1 MTEASSL
8 TKMEIIG
15 HLAARHGF
23 SRYLELCTATTGRLY
38 ARLDRTLLT
47 TAHRLVYKCPPDH
60 DDGLGIDFHTEG
72 SDIDSCLA
80 EIRIRGQRYDIILV
94 DLFHDYACSLRDLA
108 GAFMLVEPG
117 GFLVVHDCLPT
128 SRAMAAPEYA
138 SGEWC
143 GVTYKAY
150 LDFVC
155 NRKLDY
161 RTVDTDY
168 GCGVIRKPAPR
179 DILAGVGRSSSAPG
193 DHGLW
198 QEWHAIGN
206 DFERAFSFLEAHK
219 EKLLR
224 LIGVEEFLAAPT
236 KMTK

>member
-1 MTEASSL
+1 M
-8 TKMEIIG
+8 
-15 HLAARHGF
+15 
-23 SRYLELCTATTGRLY
+23 
-38 ARLDRTLLT
+38 
-47 TAHRLVYKCPPDH
+47 
-60 DDGLGIDFHTEG
+60 
-72 SDIDSCLA
+72 
-80 EIRIRGQRYDIILV
+80 
-94 DLFHDYACSLRDLA
+94 
-108 GAFMLVEPG
+108 MLVEPG
-117 GFLVVHDCLPT
+117 GFLVVHDCLPAN
-128 SRAMAAPEYA
+128 RAMAAPEYA
-138 SGEWC
+138 TGEWC